1 MSALKYWVWL
11 SECRGVS
18 NQARLARLRHFGS
31 PEDVF
36 YADAGELLL
45 TEGITRDQV
54 HALEDHKLD
63 KADKVLADCQRLGL
77 RILTIQDAEY
87 PGRLQNIYD
96 PPCLLYV
103 KGRLP
108 AFDEEAAVAVVGT
121 RDCTPYGIACAEKLG
136 YGLTGG
142 GAVVV
147 SGLAKGIDAAA
158 SRGALRAGGVTVGVV
173 GNGLD
178 VHYPYESR
186 YLYEDIAAAGVLLSE
201 YPPGTEAAGS
211 HFPARNRIISGL
223 SLAPLV
229 VEAPERS
236 GALITAETAL
246 EQGRDVFAG
255 PGPIDAPTSVGCNR
269 LIRDGAGLVGDGWD
283 VLREY
288 AARYPDKLRP
298 DPARREPPKVPGH
311 QSREERPEP
320 AKKLPDL
327 LSLSGEGSGL
337 TDDQISILRTLTDE
351 PMLVDDLIE
360 ATQLPARRVL
370 SALTMLE
377 IENYV
382 LQSPGKRYARNVVLS
397 E

>member
-1 MSALKYWVWL
+1 MLKYWLWL
-11 SECRGVS
+11 SELPGLRR
-18 NQARLARLRHFGS
+18 QTRLALLEHFGS
-31 PEDVF
+31 PEDIY
-36 YADAGELLL
+36 YADPEEVLL
-45 TEGITRDQV
+45 TDGITREQ
-54 HALEDHKLD
+54 ASCLENRDLRR
-63 KADKVLADCQRLGL
+63 AEEVLAAVDRLGL
-77 RILTIQDAEY
+77 RILTMQDADY
-87 PGRLQNIYD
+87 PTRLRNIYD

-103 KGRLP
+103 RGRLP
-108 AFDEEAAVAVVGT
+108 LMDEEAAVAVVGT
-121 RDCTPYGIACAEKLG
+121 REATPYGITCAGKIGGQLAA
-136 YGLTGG
+136 G

-147 SGLAKGIDAAA
+147 TGLARGIDSEAA
-158 SRGALRAGGVTVGVV
+158 RGALRSGGGVV
-173 GNGLD
+173 GVLGCGVD
-178 VHYPYESR
+178 VVYPQENR
-186 YLYEDIAAAGVLLSE
+186 WLYDDVAACGALISE
-201 YPPGTEAAGS
+201 YPPGTRPDKR
-211 HFPARNRIISGL
+211 HFPVRNRILSGL
-223 SLAPLV
+223 SLAVVV

-246 EQGRDVFAG
+246 EQGRDVFAV
-255 PGPIDAPTSVGCNR
+255 PGPIDAPNSRGCNR